1 MATTAVAKHKIW
13 QFPEAQTPSED
24 LVDMVGGSEIVAK
37 LLMRRGIDSIEKAS
51 SFLNPANYVPTSPAV
66 FADMPKAVQRI
77 NQAIKKEEKITVY
90 GDYDVDGVT
99 ATSVMYTVLKDLGAN
114 VDFYIPNRATEGYGL
129 NLKAVSVLAS
139 KHRTKLIIS
148 CDCGISNFSEINLAK
163 SLGVETIIVDH
174 HSMPD
179 LLPPAI
185 AILHPKQFD
194 EEHPLFHL
202 PGVGVAYKLAE
213 ALLLEKGQPDQIE
226 KLHDFVTLGMIAD
239 MVPLIRENRYLVQI
253 GLPALVNSERA
264 GIKAL
269 LDNTVKMEGSDIVGF
284 GLAPRINA
292 VGRLADASLAVK
304 LMTVDNSDEAEQ
316 LARQLES
323 ENMRRQEL
331 CEQIFFEA
339 DQKAK
344 AAMASGQD
352 RALALYSPDWHHGVV
367 GIVASRLVEKYHCP
381 VFVAELETEEGK
393 LKGSAR
399 GIPGIDLYQVL
410 KANEHLMTKWGGHQM
425 AAGYSAEAANADVLC
440 RALVDTCNR
449 MLEGQS
455 SRATLDI
462 DLEIESKDLDLHLAK
477 AIRQLGPFG
486 MWNKKPVLAM
496 RSLQVLNTRVLG
508 KEGKHHRIV
517 FRSFTGEG
525 PFECVYWRSGGR
537 IPVEGQEIDL
547 AFNPEINVY
556 NNSERLQLV
565 LCDWRAAGA
574 EERVAEAESLD
585 FTPPQEAAQLV
596 GAAAGA
602 SSTGK
607 ARSEDM
613 GTAAGAT
620 GSAQALDQAT
630 AVDSSAIAAGAD
642 VTVHVETS
650 YDGTTAS
657 TSIKGYTVRPAEPIE
672 SEPAPDPKRPNPLDL
687 PKIASTVQPG
697 TEQEDFEPSHV
708 VAADHLEETTSLPAV
723 DASEVSPR
731 ATSSE
736 FNAQTRKV
744 DLPPMAASAPAVG
757 DTLPSLSIHGQTPG
771 ALQSEATA
779 RPAQVI
785 TFRDLREHG
794 SSPSVVDAAMRKLG
808 DKLQIFAEASKLEGH
823 KLCDRT
829 AVVESAHLLIW
840 QYPPSLQVFRAL
852 IAKSKPTQ
860 IYFSGAGSTD
870 DLDAPAFLKKLLSL
884 VRFAVNQ
891 KDGQAHAD
899 KLAAALA
906 STKMCLAL
914 GLTILKKLNV
924 IDWYSEDSI
933 LYMDL
938 LGQPSDSW
946 DSLPEYRQLSNSL
959 KEITEFR
966 AWCADAPLEEV
977 QSELVPNAIKVS
989 DRRAEASS
997 QEASSRDSNLRV
1009 NYDERASYTS
1019 GQ

>member
-1 MATTAVAKHKIW
+1 MATSTVAKNKIW
-13 QFPEAQTPSED
+13 KFPEPLSPSED
-24 LVDMVGGSEIVAK
+24 LVDLVGGSEIVAK
-37 LLMRRGIDSIEKAS
+37 LLMRRGIDSLEKAT
-51 SFLNPANYVPTSPAV
+51 SFLNPANYQPTSPTA
-66 FADMPKAVQRI
+66 FADMPKAVQRV
-77 NQAIKKEEKITVY
+77 NQAIKQKEKITVY

-174 HSMPD
+174 HSMPEV
-179 LLPPAI
+179 LPPAI

-213 ALLLEKGQPDQIE
+213 ALLLEKGMPEQIE

-304 LMTVDNSDEAEQ
+304 LMTVEDADEAEQ

-339 DQKAK
+339 DLKAK
-344 AAMASGQD
+344 AALASGQD

-399 GIPGIDLYQVL
+399 GINGIDLYQVL

-449 MLEGQS
+449 MLEGQA
-455 SRATLDI
+455 SRATLEI
-462 DLEIESKDLDLHLAK
+462 DLEIDSKDLDLQLVK
-477 AIRQLGPFG
+477 SIRQLGPFG

-517 FRSFTGEG
+517 FRAATGEG
-525 PFECVYWRSGGR
+525 PFECVYWRSGSR
-537 IPVEGQEIDL
+537 IPVEGDEIDL

-556 NNSERLQLV
+556 KDTERLQLV

-574 EERVAEAESLD
+574 EDNESEAEVMD
-585 FTPPQEAAQLV
+585 FTPVQEVAADV
-596 GAAAGA
+596 PSVAAV
-602 SSTGK
+602 
-607 ARSEDM
+607 
-613 GTAAGAT
+613 
-620 GSAQALDQAT
+620 GSANGNSGVT
-630 AVDSSAIAAGAD
+630 SAND
-642 VTVHVETS
+642 VIVHVETS
-650 YDGTTAS
+650 YDGQTAS
-657 TSIKGYTVRPAEPIE
+657 TSIKGYTVQ
-672 SEPAPDPKRPNPLDL
+672 PKQS
-687 PKIASTVQPG
+687 ASKL
-697 TEQEDFEPSHV
+697 EQTDFEPSHV
-708 VAADHLEETTSLPAV
+708 VAAEHLDET
-723 DASEVSPR
+723 SPSVPPVQDVANQR
-731 ATSSE
+731 TKA
-736 FNAQTRKV
+736 KV
-744 DLPPMAASAPAVG
+744 DLPPMAASAPALG
-757 DTLPSLSIHGQTPG
+757 ESLPALSIDGQD
-771 ALQSEATA
+771 AAA
-779 RPAQVI
+779 RAADAPYSSAPSSQEKTRAQVQPMS
-785 TFRDLREHG
+785 FKDLREHG
-794 SSPSVVDAAMRKLG
+794 SSSAVVDAAIRKLG
-808 DKLQIFAEASKLEGH
+808 DKLQIYAEACKLDGH
-823 KLCDRT
+823 KLYDRT
-829 AVVESAHLLIW
+829 AVSESAHLLIW

-852 IAKSKPTQ
+852 IAKSKPSH
-860 IYFSGAGSTD
+860 IYLCGAGPAD

-899 KLAAALA
+899 KLASALA

-938 LGQPSDSW
+938 MGQPTDSW
-946 DSLPEYRQLSNSL
+946 DSIAEYRQLSNSL
-959 KEITEFR
+959 REIMEFR
-966 AWCADAPLEEV
+966 AWCAEAPLEEV
-977 QSELVPNAIKVS
+977 QSELVPNAIRVS
-989 DRRAEASS
+989 DTRVEASS
-997 QEASSRDSNLRV
+997 QEVPARDSQLRV
-1009 NYDERASYTS
+1009 NYDDERASYTS
-1019 GQ
+1019 GH